1 MALEK
6 SWRWF
11 GFNDSVKLTDLQQMG
26 IEGVVT
32 ALHHIPNGEVWPVEE
47 ILKVKSDIEAHGMRW
62 TVVES
67 LPVSEGIKTRN
78 PDCKRLVANY
88 QQSIINLGSCGID
101 TVCYNFMPVLDWVRT
116 SLKYT
121 LPSGGEVMYFDF
133 ATFVAFDVYI
143 LKRPGAAND
152 YPQEIVAKAQAVAA
166 AMTEEE
172 QEALARNIIIVS
184 QGFIDGVVDG
194 SVADYK
200 KAFLSFL
207 QTYRHIDHAR
217 LRENLSLFLQEVVP
231 VAERAGVN
239 LCIHPDDP
247 PFPVLG
253 LPRIVSTQD
262 DLEWICSQVDSTA
275 NGITFCTGSLSV
287 NRENNLA
294 GIVEKLGSRIHFT
307 HLRNNVFFENRVF
320 HEYGHIEGDIDMYP
334 IVKALLKEQMR
345 RKASGRT
352 DYRIPFRPDH
362 GIKMLDDYKR
372 SANPGYPLIGRLK
385 GLAEL
390 AGMQMAIERELVA
403 SASAPLQEGSTLN
416 RKNDK

>member
-11 GFNDSVKLTDLQQMG
+11 GFSDSVQLSDLKQMG

-47 ILKVKSDIEAHGMRW
+47 IMKVKSAIEAHGMHW

-78 PDCKRLVANY
+78 NDCPRLISNY
-88 QQSIINLGSCGID
+88 KQSLRNLGECGID

-116 SLKYT
+116 SLHFQ
-121 LPSGGEVMYFDF
+121 LPDGGEVMYFDF
-133 ATFVAFDVYI
+133 ATFVAFDVFI
-143 LKRPGAAND
+143 LKRSDADKD
-152 YPQEIVAKAQAVAA
+152 YPEEIIAKARQIAA
-166 AMTEEE
+166 SMPEED
-172 QEALARNIIIVS
+172 QEKLARNIIIVS

-194 SVADYK
+194 STSDYK
-200 KAFLSFL
+200 KAFLKFL
-207 QTYRHIDHAR
+207 ETYRAIDR
-217 LRENLSLFLQEVVP
+217 DKLREHLSLFLKEVVS
-231 VAERAGVN
+231 VAEQAGVN

-262 DLEWICSQVDSTA
+262 DLEWICNQVDSTA

-287 NRENNLA
+287 NRQNNLA
-294 GIVEKLGSRIHFT
+294 QIVETLGPRIHFA
-307 HLRNNVFFENRVF
+307 HLRNNVFLENGAF
-320 HEYGHIEGDIDMYP
+320 HEFGHIEGDIDMYP
-334 IVKALLKEQMR
+334 IVKVLLKEQIR
-345 RKASGRT
+345 RKESGRK
-352 DYRIPFRPDH
+352 DFRIPFRPDH
-362 GIKMLDDYKR
+362 GVKMLDDYNR

-385 GLAEL
+385 GLAEIS
-390 AGMQMAIERELVA
+390 GMQMAIEREIRE
-403 SASAPLQEGSTLN
+403 SKQSQSESQ
-416 RKNDK
+416 

>member
-11 GFNDSVKLTDLQQMG
+11 GFGDSVQLTDLKQMG

-47 ILKVKSDIEAHGMRW
+47 IMKVKSAIETHGMRW

-67 LPVSEGIKTRN
+67 LPVSEGIKIRSN
-78 PDCKRLVANY
+78 DYNRLLANY
-88 QQSIINLGSCGID
+88 KQSLLNLGQCGID

-116 SLKYT
+116 SLHYQ
-121 LPSGGEVMYFDF
+121 LPDGGEVMYFDF
-133 ATFVAFDVYI
+133 ATFVAFDVFI
-143 LKRPGAAND
+143 LKRPNAAAD
-152 YPQEIVAKAQAVAA
+152 YPKEIVTKAEQIVDS
-166 AMTEEE
+166 MTEEE
-172 QEALARNIIIVS
+172 QEKLARNIIVVS
-184 QGFIDGVVDG
+184 QGFIDGTIDA
-194 SVADYK
+194 SVTDYK
-200 KAFLSFL
+200 KAFISFL
-207 QTYRHIDHAR
+207 ETYSRIDSAK
-217 LRENLSLFLQEVVP
+217 LREHLSLFLKDVIP
-231 VAERAGVN
+231 TAENAGVN

-262 DLEWICSQVDSTA
+262 DLEWICNQVDSTS

-287 NRENNLA
+287 NRQNNLEQ
-294 GIVEKLGSRIHFT
+294 IVEKLAPRIHFT
-307 HLRNNVFFENRVF
+307 HLRNNVFFENKAF

-334 IVKALLKEQMR
+334 IVKALLKEQIR
-345 RKASGRT
+345 RKAT
-352 DYRIPFRPDH
+352 DRKDFRLPFRPDH
-362 GIKMLDDYKR
+362 GVKMLDDYNR

-390 AGMQMAIERELVA
+390 SGMQMAIEREL
-403 SASAPLQEGSTLN
+403 QEKAAFTN
-416 RKNDK
+416 

>member
-11 GFNDSVKLTDLQQMG
+11 GFNDSVQLTDLKQMG

-32 ALHHIPNGEVWPVEE
+32 ALHHIPNGEVWPVDE
-47 ILKVKSDIEAHGMRW
+47 IMKVKSAIEAHGMRW

-78 PDCKRLVANY
+78 HDCTRLIANY
-88 QQSIINLGSCGID
+88 RQSLVNLGACGID

-121 LPSGGEVMYFDF
+121 LPNGGEVMYFDF
-133 ATFVAFDVYI
+133 ATFVAFDVFI

-152 YPQEIVAKAQAVAA
+152 YPQEIVAKAHEVTDS
-166 AMTEEE
+166 MSEE
-172 QEALARNIIIVS
+172 QQETLARNIIVVS
-184 QGFIDGVVDG
+184 QGFIDGAVDG

-207 QTYRHIDHAR
+207 ATYSHID
-217 LRENLSLFLQEVVP
+217 REKLKEHLSLFLQEVVP

-253 LPRIVSTQD
+253 LPRIVSTQE
-262 DLEWICSQVDSTA
+262 DLEWICNQVDSTA

-287 NRENNLA
+287 NRQNDLLD
-294 GIVEKLGSRIHFT
+294 IVEKLGSRIHFT
-307 HLRNNVFFENRVF
+307 HLRNNVFFDNRVF
-320 HEYGHIEGDIDMYP
+320 HEYGHIEGDVDMYP
-334 IVKALLKEQMR
+334 IIKALLKEQMQ
-345 RKASGRT
+345 RKETGRK
-352 DYRIPFRPDH
+352 DYRLPFRPDH
-362 GIKMLDDYKR
+362 GIKMLDDYNR

-385 GLAEL
+385 GLAEIS
-390 AGMQMAIERELVA
+390 GMQMAIEREL
-403 SASAPLQEGSTLN
+403 LN
-416 RKNDK
+416 K

>member
-11 GFNDSVKLTDLQQMG
+11 GSGDSVKLTDLQQMG

-32 ALHHIPNGEVWPVEE
+32 ALHHIPNGEVWPVDE
-47 ILKVKSDIEAHGMRW
+47 IQKVKSAIEAHGMRW

-78 PDCKRLVANY
+78 GDYERLIANY
-88 QQSIINLGSCGID
+88 KESLRNLGECGID

-116 SLKYT
+116 SLHYQ
-121 LPSGGEVMYFDF
+121 LPTGGEVMYFDY
-133 ATFVAFDVYI
+133 ATFAAFDVFI
-143 LKRPGAAND
+143 LKRPNAAND
-152 YPQEIVAKAQAVAA
+152 YPEEIVSRAKKVTDS
-166 AMTEEE
+166 MTAEE
-172 QEALARNIIIVS
+172 QETLARNIIVVS

-194 SVADYK
+194 STSDYK
-200 KAFLSFL
+200 STFLKFL
-207 QTYRHIDHAR
+207 ETYSHIDR
-217 LRENLSLFLQEVVP
+217 DKLRENLSLFLQDVIP
-231 VAERAGVN
+231 VAEVVGVN

-253 LPRIVSTQD
+253 LPRIVSSQD
-262 DLEWICSQVDSTA
+262 DLEWICNQVDSTN

-287 NRENNLA
+287 NRQNNLEQ
-294 GIVEKLGSRIHFT
+294 IVEKLGPRIHFT
-307 HLRNNVFFENRVF
+307 HLRNNVFFGNREF

-334 IVKALLKEQMR
+334 IVKALLKEQIR
-345 RKASGRT
+345 RKESGRK
-352 DYRIPFRPDH
+352 DFRIPFRPDH
-362 GIKMLDDYKR
+362 GVKMLDDYNR

-390 AGMQMAIERELVA
+390 SGMQMAIERELK
-403 SASAPLQEGSTLN
+403 GT
-416 RKNDK
+416 